1 MFDDDDYVK
10 LQIYRRSSS
19 LSSSFSSSSTTT
31 TYDDHREI
39 YNIFTLCAKTSSPLS
54 ATI

>member
-1 MFDDDDYVK
+1 MFDDDDNGHHHHHH
-10 LQIYRRSSS
+10 QQQQHD
-19 LSSSFSSSSTTT
+19 
-31 TYDDHREI
+31 DDHREI